1 MQRPRPRIVWYRFV
15 RQHGGSVAPPAS
27 IQSVAG
33 IDMLRQLIVGSGVSI
48 CNIVIHALVM
58 TAVVRVARTVG
69 AKKMAYPAILL
80 ICVMVATVSVLMA
93 AHMLEVL
100 VWALAYAIVDAAPA
114 GADLVYFALV
124 NYTTLGY
131 GDVIPMARWRL
142 LGPMTAMNGV
152 LLFGWSTAVI
162 FQVLRKTMLSD
173 ARDT

>member
-1 MQRPRPRIVWYRFV
+1 MCYLLGGNMGTGSAPRLDS
-15 RQHGGSVAPPAS
+15 QGT
-27 IQSVAG
+27 
-33 IDMLRQLIVGSGVSI
+33 DMLRELIVGSGVSI

-58 TAVVRVARTVG
+58 IAVIRAVRTVG
-69 AKKMAYPAILL
+69 VKTTAHPTVLL
-80 ICVMVATVSVLMA
+80 IFVMFATVSVLMA
-93 AHMLEVL
+93 THMLEVL

-131 GDVIPMARWRL
+131 GDVTPIARWRL

-162 FQVLRKTMLSD
+162 FQVQRRTYMAVILGLPENS
-173 ARDT
+173 